1 MQSAPSVLSGR
12 MENCPKTTGSGSVFR
27 KMLRNAL
34 FLPGKASETDQGLVS
49 QSQKLCLLTF
59 PETVSGVRDGLKLEP
74 SAPRIL
80 VISIC
85 HPCLVVATPRKMPK
99 TPSPTVAK

>member
-1 MQSAPSVLSGR
+1 